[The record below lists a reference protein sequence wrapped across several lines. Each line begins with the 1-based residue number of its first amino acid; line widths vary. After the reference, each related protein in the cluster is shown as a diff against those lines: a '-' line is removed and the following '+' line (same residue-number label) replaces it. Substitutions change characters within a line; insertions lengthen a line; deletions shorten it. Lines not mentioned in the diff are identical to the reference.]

1 MVETRAS
8 DWFASL
14 MPESFRICPIC
25 EAACGLKVTTS
36 GRTVERI
43 EANAEDVFSTGH
55 LCAKGLA
62 LQELDI
68 DADRIRTPLIKDGSG
83 FRAAS
88 WDEAFAVINERLNGV
103 IDQYGA
109 DAVATYSGNP
119 TAHNIG
125 LAMGQGT
132 FSNVLGSRNA
142 YSAGT
147 VDQIPKHLASEW
159 MFGNPM
165 AVPVP
170 DIARASFLL
179 MLGANPVVSNGSLWM
194 VPDFRGKLRSFKER
208 GGRFV
213 TVDPRRTETARL
225 ADEHVFVRPGGDA
238 WLLIAL
244 INELHRLGLSIS
256 SQHSVVGED
265 ILLGKLSSV
274 SLKHAAAQS
283 GVAEQQIISLAAE
296 LKSATR
302 PVVYGRVG
310 TTLQRHGTLTSF
322 LIEVINLMTGSLDVA
337 GGAMF
342 PEHPFA
348 TPSDGASGNY
358 AAFQSRVS
366 GYPSFLNQLPVAALA
381 EEMEVPGE
389 GQIKALVCFAGN
401 PVVSNP
407 DSDRLARSI
416 ERLDFSLCI
425 DIYHNETS
433 RLADVILPGTSPFED
448 SHYDH
453 FLGSMGHRNVAR
465 YSPAVFASDRP
476 DEWQVM
482 LTLGFILSEKRQ
494 PADDELAAF
503 EDVVVAGF
511 VSAFTG
517 EQASH
522 LYERDVQE
530 IMAMIEPEGGVERML
545 DVGIRAGRFGDHF
558 GEREGLTLR
567 QMRERV
573 HGIDLGPVR
582 EGRLK
587 EVMNGRIN
595 LAPALLLVEL
605 DALQQTDT
613 LLQKESE
620 RGLLLIGRR
629 NTRSNNSW
637 LRNLP
642 MLVKGKDLCVL
653 EMHPEDAAA
662 LGIGDGETVELS
674 SDNASLEIPVQLTE
688 ELLPGVVAM
697 PHGFSSDGELQQ
709 SHCQNGENYNRLA
722 AAAVVDRPSATSAL
736 NGISVKVKAKDKPR

>member
-1 MVETRAS
+1 
-8 DWFASL
+8 

-25 EAACGLKVTTS
+25 EAACGLKLTTN

-43 EANAEDVFSTGH
+43 EANAEDLFSTGH
-55 LCAKGLA
+55 VCAKGLS
-62 LQELDI
+62 LKELENDP
-68 DADRIRTPLIKDGSG
+68 DRIRTPLIKEGSG
-83 FRAAS
+83 FRPAT
-88 WDEAFAVINERLNGV
+88 WDEAFAVVNERLNGV
-103 IDQYGA
+103 IDQYGPG
-109 DAVATYSGNP
+109 AVATYTGNP
-119 TAHNIG
+119 SAHNIG
-125 LAMGQGT
+125 LAMGLGA
-132 FSNVLGSRNA
+132 FSSTLQTQHS

-147 VDQIPKHLASEW
+147 VDQIPKHLASEL

-170 DIARASFLL
+170 DIARSSFLL
-179 MLGANPVVSNGSLWM
+179 MLGANPIVSNGSLWM
-194 VPDFRGKLRSFKER
+194 VPDFRGKLRDFKDR
-208 GGRFV
+208 GGQFV

-225 ADEHVFVRPGGDA
+225 ADEHVFIRPGGDA

-244 INELHRLGLSIS
+244 INELNRLGLCIPSRYSVEGDDLLIARLSAIS
-256 SQHSVVGED
+256 LD
-265 ILLGKLSSV
+265 D
-274 SLKHAAAQS
+274 AATAC
-283 GVAEQQIISLAAE
+283 GVAEEQIIKLAAQLHE
-296 LKSATR
+296 ATR

-342 PEHPFA
+342 PEQPFS
-348 TPSDGASGNY
+348 TPFDGASGLY
-358 AAFQSRVS
+358 DGFRSRVS
-366 GYPSFLNQLPVAALA
+366 GYPSFLNQLPVAAFA

-389 GQIKALVCFAGN
+389 GQIKALVCIAGN

-453 FLGSMGHRNVAR
+453 FLGMMGHRNVAR

-476 DEWQVM
+476 DEWQMM
-482 LTLGFILSEKRQ
+482 LTLAFILGEKRL
-494 PADDELAAF
+494 PDDTELAAF
-503 EDVVVAGF
+503 EDVVISGF
-511 VSAFTG
+511 VSAFSADET
-517 EQASH
+517 SS
-522 LYERDVQE
+522 LRRRDVQE
-530 IMAMIEPEGGVERML
+530 IMAMIEPNSGVERML

-558 GEREGLTLR
+558 GQRDGLTLR
-567 QMRERV
+567 QMRESV
-573 HGIDLGPVR
+573 NGIDLGPIR
-582 EGRLK
+582 EGRLH
-587 EVMNGRIN
+587 EVVNGSIN
-595 LAPALLLVEL
+595 LAPPLLLDDI
-605 DALQQTDT
+605 DALQQA
-613 LLQKESE
+613 ERG

-642 MLVKGKDLCVL
+642 MLGKGRDLCVL
-653 EMHPEDAAA
+653 EVHPQDAAA
-662 LGIGDGETVELS
+662 LGIGDGETALLS
-674 SDNASLEIPVQLTE
+674 SDNASLEIPVHLTE
-688 ELLPGVVAM
+688 DLLPGVVAM

-709 SHCQNGENYNRLA
+709 AHCQNGENYNRLVPA
-722 AAAVVDRPSATSAL
+722 AIIDRPSATSAL
-736 NGISVKVKAKDKPR
+736 NGITVRVSRTRSNQDAW